1 MADVREIEE
10 AAANWLARRDSG
22 AWSEA
27 DEAELQRWLASID
40 NRVEFIRLEAAWQQA
55 NRLKALGAGV
65 APGVV
70 PEPGQWHSPPFVN
83 GSVSPA
89 VPPSGREIVQ
99 WRAAARR
106 FVPWA
111 TAATLLLIT
120 SLLFWNGSIL
130 SRGSH
135 STPLGGLASIPM
147 SDGSNITL
155 NTDSEIR
162 IAATEAERRIVLARG
177 EAFFEVAA
185 DPRRPFVVIAGD
197 QRVIAVGTKFS
208 VRRMEEEAGEVSVAV
223 IEGRV
228 RVERA
233 GTRAVGLPPA
243 DLAAGALARSGEE
256 GVLVEEKSLREI
268 EEHLSWRS
276 GFLTFRETPLARA
289 AAEFNRYSARKIV
302 IDDPRVGDIRIG
314 GHFRSTNVEVF
325 IRLLEN
331 DFPIRVERRSEEI
344 ILTGSG
350 P

>member
-1 MADVREIEE
+1 MADIREIEE

-22 AWSEA
+22 TWSEA
-27 DEAELQRWLASID
+27 DEEELQRWLVSID

-65 APGVV
+65 APSVV
-70 PEPGQWHSPPFVN
+70 PEPGQWRSPPFVN
-83 GSVSPA
+83 GSALPPA
-89 VPPSGREIVQ
+89 PPGGCEIVQ
-99 WRAAARR
+99 WRAGARR

-111 TAATLLLIT
+111 AAATLLLIT
-120 SLLFWNGSIL
+120 SLLFWNDSIL
-130 SRGSH
+130 TRDSH

-147 SDGSNITL
+147 PDGSNILL

-208 VRRMEEEAGEVSVAV
+208 VRRMEDESGEVSVAV

-233 GTRAVGLPPA
+233 GTGAVELPPA

-256 GVLVEEKSLREI
+256 GVLVEEKSLKEI
-268 EEHLSWRS
+268 EEYLSWRS

-302 IDDPRVGDIRIG
+302 IDDPRVADIRIG

-331 DFPIRVERRSEEI
+331 DFPIRVERRSDEI